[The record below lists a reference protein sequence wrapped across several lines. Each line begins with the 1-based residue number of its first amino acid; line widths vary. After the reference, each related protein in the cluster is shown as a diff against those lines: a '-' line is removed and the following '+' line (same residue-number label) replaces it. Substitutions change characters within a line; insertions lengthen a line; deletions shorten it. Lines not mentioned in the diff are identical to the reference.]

1 MLVAQLT
8 RVPLAEQKW
17 KHHQGRFLADVLNFL
32 EVDQRKCEAVPT
44 DKQNRTWLSGVEHVF
59 AKMTSDRISTL
70 IDTTIIR
77 CNANHDCSETSC
89 GSDAQS
95 ERLGG
100 TGRPR
105 DELRERENAKSGQRR
120 QRHMRQEKEPLQD
133 EQC

>member
-32 EVDQRKCEAVPT
+32 EIDQRKCEAVPT
-44 DKQNRTWLSGVEHVF
+44 DKENRTRLGGVEHVF
-59 AKMTSDRISTL
+59 AKMAGDKISGL
-70 IDTTIIR
+70 IDAPIIR
-77 CNANHDCSETSC
+77 CNTNHDCSETSC

-100 TGRPR
+100 TGR
-105 DELRERENAKSGQRR
+105 LRERENAKSGQRR

-133 EQC
+133 

>member
-8 RVPLAEQKW
+8 HVPFAEQKW

-32 EVDQRKCEAVPT
+32 EVDQRKCEAVPA
-44 DKQNRTWLSGVEHVF
+44 DNQNRIWPDRVEHVF
-59 AKMTSDRISTL
+59 AKMTSDRISAL
-70 IDTTIIR
+70 IDAAII
-77 CNANHDCSETSC
+77 CCDTNHNCSETSC
-89 GSDAQS
+89 GSDAQG

-120 QRHMRQEKEPLQD
+120 QGHMRQEKEPLQD